1 MHFAARRHGRNPR
14 AVCALTPHARSNS
27 RAGHASAPAE
37 KHCAAQAEYG
47 RLAAQAYSPSD
58 AMSQARFCLDGMKKV
73 QRRLGTNSPGNL
85 PAETGPCGRRIC
97 SRGWGGPPDFPRR
110 RRPRC
115 IAPCGGVVWLR
126 RGRPATSLP
135 CRRNACRYRGRH
147 ERRSSCT
154 APSRPCTPE
163 PCRIYRRNRDAGNGV
178 SAAGVRD
185 RAPAHVPIASRR
197 AGPPLEDALVGKGRQ
212 RLAASCRRRLFLA
225 RWIRLP
231 RRHMGS
237 RRRVRPDRRRHPR
250 GLRSAAEAQ
259 QP

>member
-58 AMSQARFCLDGMKKV
+58 AMSQARFCLDGVKKV

-115 IAPCGGVVWLR
+115 IAPCGGVVWL
-126 RGRPATSLP
+126 GGAGPLHP
-135 CRRNACRYRGRH
+135 RH
-147 ERRSSCT
+147 
-154 APSRPCTPE
+154 
-163 PCRIYRRNRDAGNGV
+163 
-178 SAAGVRD
+178 AGVM
-185 RAPAHVPIASRR
+185 PAAIGTDMNAAH
-197 AGPPLEDALVGKGRQ
+197 AGGWVSCWGSCAGSY
-212 RLAASCRRRLFLA
+212 ASCNERRRLTF
-225 RWIRLP
+225 RQC
-231 RRHMGS
+231 RRGPG
-237 RRRVRPDRRRHPR
+237 R
-250 GLRSAAEAQ
+250 
-259 QP
+259 